1 MWLWAYEA
9 GIPPNISLDIDES
22 KMSGRFGDI
31 SNSGNVRNDMPKC
44 NNTYR
49 VYTFNY
55 LPGFGTFYAFESGG
69 HQMEAEL
76 NAVDANLFSI
86 FQGPRYPQTEN
97 VNGRCG
103 SVHNPP
109 NARQEYDRSNPSP
122 QQSDC
127 LDWNPDSLGIL
138 SAISCQ
144 NWGCGYHSDSNNAHL
159 NYMVWNWQNLPGI
172 NNTKIY
178 QGEQL
183 RNWWDI
189 HGDFDNVMA
198 NDKKLTR

>member
-1 MWLWAYEA
+1 VWLWAYEA

-69 HQMEAEL
+69 HQMEVEL

-86 FQGPRYPQTEN
+86 FQGP
-97 VNGRCG
+97 
-103 SVHNPP
+103 
-109 NARQEYDRSNPSP
+109 
-122 QQSDC
+122 
-127 LDWNPDSLGIL
+127 
-138 SAISCQ
+138 
-144 NWGCGYHSDSNNAHL
+144 
-159 NYMVWNWQNLPGI
+159 
-172 NNTKIY
+172 
-178 QGEQL
+178 
-183 RNWWDI
+183 
-189 HGDFDNVMA
+189 
-198 NDKKLTR
+198 